1 MHLASLVEHH
11 EVSVSFGLTEP
22 TWDERMWAQSAC
34 MDVVRAWGEYN
45 GLEFTI
51 EPWLRTRAT
60 DVPETNAAG
69 EVCAIGCAE
78 EYTVGVSWDV
88 VVGRG
93 SSDTP
98 GTTYQEITS
107 RMGWV
112 WSDRWRFWRGWFQ
125 SMTLVSAAMDN
136 VVQMRRRHA
145 EVVREVEHN
154 ESCDGEDHPGQD
166 CPRHFH

>member
-1 MHLASLVEHH
+1 MHLATLVEHH
-11 EVSVSFGLTEP
+11 EVSVLFADEP
-22 TWDERMWAQSAC
+22 SEADKRSATSAC
-34 MDVVRAWGEYN
+34 LDVVRAWGEYN
-45 GLEFTI
+45 GLEFTV
-51 EPWLRTRAT
+51 EPFEHVRAF
-60 DVPETNAAG
+60 DVPETNAVGA
-69 EVCAIGCAE
+69 VCAIGMAE
-78 EYTVGVSWDV
+78 EHTVGVAWDV

-98 GTTYQEITS
+98 GDTYQEITS

-136 VVQMRRRHA
+136 VVELRRRHDA
-145 EVVREVEHN
+145 VVREVEHN
-154 ESCDGEDHPGQD
+154 ESCDGEDHPGQE